1 LRFETVEA
9 ADVSRQVF
17 MVKRREK
24 RAESGGREKERRREG
39 EKERRREGEK
49 ERRREGER
57 RERGGGGEKERR
69 REGES
74 LCQGYSVLPAKTELC
89 RWSVTG
95 QKNKGNVVYAWEKF
109 VFAVRDG

>member
-49 ERRREGER
+49 ERAF
-57 RERGGGGEKERR
+57 
-69 REGES
+69 
-74 LCQGYSVLPAKTELC
+74 AKDIRCC
-89 RWSVTG
+89 R
-95 QKNKGNVVYAWEKF
+95 QKRSC
-109 VFAVRDG
+109 AVGR

>member
-1 LRFETVEA
+1 
-9 ADVSRQVF
+9 

-49 ERRREGER
+49 ERRREGE
-57 RERGGGGEKERR
+57 KERR
-69 REGES
+69 RGEGES

>member
-1 LRFETVEA
+1 MRFETVEA

-24 RAESGGREKERRREG
+24 RAESGGREKERRRE
-39 EKERRREGEK
+39 
-49 ERRREGER
+49 
-57 RERGGGGEKERR
+57 GEKERR

>member
-49 ERRREGER
+49 ERRREGE
-57 RERGGGGEKERR
+57 
-69 REGES
+69 S